1 MCIYLF
7 ICLFICSPA
16 AFLGPD
22 CIHSTTQGAH
32 NESIG
37 RSLRL
42 LALPTLFIR
51 SRHPLFHSLSLHSV
65 SSLTTSI
72 FFTRYLHSLSSLALF
87 THSLHSLSSLTLFT
101 NSLHSLPSP
110 TLFAHSLHARSC
122 TLWFSSGTQTTCSL
136 LSRQDSTR
144 ASFDV
149 RCSTRS
155 AFASDSVCS
164 THPTLSRG
172 QSLA

>member
-1 MCIYLF
+1 LCIYLF

-101 NSLHSLPSP
+101 
-110 TLFAHSLHARSC
+110 HSLHPH
-122 TLWFSSGTQTTCSL
+122 SL
-136 LSRQDSTR
+136 LTLFTHAPAHSGSLQVRKRPARCCRGRTQRERRSTCAVQHVPHSLQTR
-144 ASFDV
+144 FV
-149 RCSTRS
+149 RPTRRS
-155 AFASDSVCS
+155 AVAKAW
-164 THPTLSRG
+164 HERR
-172 QSLA
+172 